1 MTVTFLVAFSAV
13 LYVDTGEDHDVP
25 FGHPFAGY
33 YLPYPDAEHSGLVS
47 TICDEPPIMNWIYV
61 DHETY
66 EVKFGV
72 RTNAQPNLTGPF
84 DCTRQ
89 DRRLIFG
96 GWEGFCVVQE
106 GHFWALYFDVDRD
119 RLKAKLGAEKVVL
132 EVELR
137 RVEMRVKPAPK
148 DDQGPGGAEEAGK
161 GAEEEKGENG
171 GDDLVS
177 PDVD

>member
-1 MTVTFLVAFSAV
+1 
-13 LYVDTGEDHDVP
+13 
-25 FGHPFAGY
+25 
-33 YLPYPDAEHSGLVS
+33 
-47 TICDEPPIMNWIYV
+47 MNWIYV

-66 EVKFGV
+66 EVKFGI
-72 RTNAQPNLTGPF
+72 RMDAQPNFTGPF

-89 DRRLIFG
+89 DRRLTFG

-106 GHFWALYFDVDRD
+106 GNFWALYFDVDRD
-119 RLKAKLGAEKVVL
+119 RLRSKLGADRVVL

-137 RVEMRVKPAPK
+137 RVEMRVTPAPRETPGQ
-148 DDQGPGGAEEAGK
+148 DAGGAEAGK
-161 GAEEEKGENG
+161 GAGMATTEGRGTDG